1 MIFLYLT
8 YYIKTWIVMVKLIKF
23 ILIKK
28 KLLNILSS
36 NLVSLFLYT
45 HLYKYQIVLSTV
57 HTHIYIIYIRLSPH
71 VTLLH
76 FVYTSVIF
84 YVLSDFSFPWE
95 QRKPIYFEAEKEK
108 IKNFLIQKKVS
119 QATRDYIEVLK
130 KQAKIKTY
138 F

>member
-1 MIFLYLT
+1 
-8 YYIKTWIVMVKLIKF
+8 MVKLIKF

-84 YVLSDFSFPWE
+84 YVLSDFSFP
-95 QRKPIYFEAEKEK
+95 
-108 IKNFLIQKKVS
+108 
-119 QATRDYIEVLK
+119 
-130 KQAKIKTY
+130 
-138 F
+138 